1 MEPSQ
6 PHRYSDLE
14 KQELIEQWKQSGKT
28 KTLFCKE
35 HDLSYFSFCIWSNG
49 KKKSSSKSKNSFV
62 PLKLKLPAEAIF
74 CQLILKNG
82 TTVNLYHPVDANY
95 LACVLKA

>member
-1 MEPSQ
+1 METNT

-35 HDLSYFSFCIWSNG
+35 RDLSYFSFCMWSND
-49 KKKSSSKSKNSFV
+49 KKKTSPKAKGSFV
-62 PLKLKLPAEAIF
+62 PLKVKLPAETIF

-82 TTVNLYHPVDANY
+82 TTVNFYHPVETNY
-95 LACVLKA
+95 LATVLKL